1 MSYIE
6 EVKKIIADI
15 LDIHDQIDEFDGDT
29 PLLGHIP
36 ELDSMA
42 VVSIISD
49 AEEHFGISMDDD
61 EITAEAF
68 ETIGSFAELVERK
81 VGG

>member
-1 MSYIE
+1 MAYIE
-6 EVKKIIADI
+6 KVKRIIADT
-15 LDIHDQIDEFDGDT
+15 LDIHDQIDSFDAET

-42 VVSIISD
+42 VVSIISE
-49 AEEHFGISMDDD
+49 AEEQFDISMDDD

-68 ETIGSFAELVERK
+68 ETIGSFAALIERK
-81 VGG
+81 MS